1 MSYKHLDQIQS
12 LYESVSE
19 IENSDNELVNEIIT
33 VVATSMFA
41 EGYTNT
47 AIKGYFNSADP
58 VDVVEKYDIYSE
70 NFLFV
75 DEKTLTEDVEHD
87 LVLDE
92 ESLAELNLIIEG
104 IAGII
109 GKGLKRV
116 LAPTMRTLKGSTRN
130 SLKKI
135 PGLKAVYP
143 NKATNAVKSGVKA
156 VSKKA
161 DDAAKWTG
169 GANPAGKP
177 SVPGTKGG
185 ALATISKT
193 KTKVKDAV
201 TTGAKSAKDKVGE
214 VVKNVKTAAKTPKA
228 SAKNAFTKAA
238 NFVKKNKVAT
248 AGTVIGGGIGLGLV
262 GGGKNKS
269 KSKKKESMPIQSV
282 EKQKENDTHT
292 DAQGKK
298 YPSTAEIRAKHS
310 KASSTGNAGSS
321 TDSGGTAGKTTV
333 TPKPEAKASD
343 TSEKDAWLKKTR
355 NSPAAKSGAFSDDQR
370 WAQQLKHRKWQKE
383 NKRGKYKE
391 SYDAFDI
398 VSNYLIDSNQVDGMD
413 EALYVMTEMDAQTIQ
428 GIVED
433 FKKKA

>member
-92 ESLAELNLIIEG
+92 ESLVELNLIIEG

-177 SVPGTKGG
+177 SVPATKGG
-185 ALATISKT
+185 PLATISKT

-228 SAKNAFTKAA
+228 SAKNALTKAA
-238 NFVKKNKVAT
+238 NFVKKNKVVT
-248 AGTVIGGGIGLGLV
+248 AGTVIGGTIGLGLV
-262 GGGKNKS
+262 GGGKN

>member
-33 VVATSMFA
+33 VVSTSMFA

-116 LAPTMRTLKGSTRN
+116 LAPTMRTLKGSTRK
-130 SLKKI
+130 SLKNL
-135 PGLKAVYP
+135 PGLKSVYG
-143 NKATNAVKSGVKA
+143 KGKDAVKA

-185 ALATISKT
+185 PLATISKT
-193 KTKVKDAV
+193 KTKVKDAATSV
-201 TTGAKSAKDKVGE
+201 AKSAKDKVDD

>member
-248 AGTVIGGGIGLGLV
+248 AVTVTGGGIGLGLV

>member
-92 ESLAELNLIIEG
+92 ESLVELNLIIEG

-177 SVPGTKGG
+177 SVPATKGG
-185 ALATISKT
+185 PLATISKT

-228 SAKNAFTKAA
+228 SAKNALTKAA
-238 NFVKKNKVAT
+238 NFVKKNKVVT
-248 AGTVIGGGIGLGLV
+248 AGTVIGGTIGLGLV
-262 GGGKNKS
+262 GGGKN

-310 KASSTGNAGSS
+310 KSSSTGNAGSS

-355 NSPAAKSGAFSDDQR
+355 NSPAAKSGAFSDDER
-370 WAQQLKHRKWQKE
+370 WNQQLKHRKWQKE

>member
-92 ESLAELNLIIEG
+92 ESLLELNLIIEG

-116 LAPTMRTLKGSTRN
+116 RAPTMRTLKGSTRN

-177 SVPGTKGG
+177 SVPAAKGG
-185 ALATISKT
+185 PLATISKT

-201 TTGAKSAKDKVGE
+201 TTGTKSAKDKVDD
-214 VVKNVKTAAKTPKA
+214 VIKNVKTAAKTPKA
-228 SAKNAFTKAA
+228 SAKNALTKAA
-238 NFVKKNKVAT
+238 NFVKKNPLKT
-248 AGTVIGGGIGLGLV
+248 AGGVVGGTIGLGLV
-262 GGGKNKS
+262 GGGKN

-298 YPSTAEIRAKHS
+298 YPSTAEIRAKQS
-310 KASSTGNAGSS
+310 KSKDTGLSIGDAIKASK
-321 TDSGGTAGKTTV
+321 TDAGKDLVKSVTT
-333 TPKPEAKASD
+333 PSKP
-343 TSEKDAWLKKTR
+343 SERDAWLKKTR

>member
-33 VVATSMFA
+33 VVSTSMFA

-92 ESLAELNLIIEG
+92 ESLVELNLIIEG

-116 LAPTMRTLKGSTRN
+116 LAPTMRTLKGSTRK
-130 SLKKI
+130 SLKNL
-135 PGLKAVYP
+135 PGLKAVYG
-143 NKATNAVKSGVKA
+143 KGKDAVKA

-185 ALATISKT
+185 PLATISKT
-193 KTKVKDAV
+193 KTKVKDATKTAATNV
-201 TTGAKSAKDKVGE
+201 KGKVDD
-214 VVKNVKTAAKTPKA
+214 VIKNVKTAAKTPVK
-228 SAKNAFTKAA
+228 SAKTALGKVGNI
-238 NFVKKNKVAT
+238 VKKNAPL
-248 AGTVIGGGIGLGLV
+248 AGAITV
-262 GGGKNKS
+262 GGVVGAKLTGN
-269 KSKKKESMPIQSV
+269 SKKTKAKDVHSDA
-282 EKQKENDTHT
+282 KAKDTHT

-298 YPSTAEIRAKHS
+298 YPSTAEIRAKQS
-310 KASSTGNAGSS
+310 KSSSTGNAGSS

-333 TPKPEAKASD
+333 TPKPEAK
-343 TSEKDAWLKKTR
+343 TSERDAWLKKTR

>member
-1 MSYKHLDQIQS
+1 MSYKHLDHIQS

-19 IENSDNELVNEIIT
+19 KENGEHELVEEIIT
-33 VVATSMFA
+33 VVSTSMFA
-41 EGYTNT
+41 EGYSTT
-47 AIKGYFNSADP
+47 AIKSYFDCADP
-58 VDVVEKYDIYSE
+58 VEIIEKYNTYSE
-70 NFLFV
+70 DFSFI
-75 DEKTLTEDVEHD
+75 DEKTLNEDAD
-87 LVLDE
+87 DYLILDE
-92 ESLAELNLIIEG
+92 EGLIELNLVIEG
-104 IAGII
+104 ISSLIKAGI
-109 GKGLKRV
+109 KRV
-116 LAPTMRTLKGSTRN
+116 AAPTMRAIGRGGRT
-130 SLKKI
+130 KI
-135 PGLKAVYP
+135 KSAIS
-143 NKATNAVKSGVKA
+143 AVKNKVGGGVKA

-161 DDAAKWTG
+161 DDVGKSKNWTG

-177 SVPGTKGG
+177 SVPGSKGG
-185 ALATISKT
+185 PLATISKT

-228 SAKNAFTKAA
+228 SAKNALGKVA
-238 NFVKKNKVAT
+238 NFVKKNPLKT
-248 AGTVIGGGIGLGLV
+248 AGGVVGGTIGLGLV
-262 GGGKNKS
+262 GSGMNKS
-269 KSKKKESMPIQSV
+269 KGKKKESMPIQSV

-333 TPKPEAKASD
+333 TPKPEAK
-343 TSEKDAWLKKTR
+343 TSERDAWLKKTR

>member
-41 EGYTNT
+41 EGYSNT

-116 LAPTMRTLKGSTRN
+116 LAPTMRSLKGSTRK
-130 SLKKI
+130 SLKNL
-135 PGLKAVYP
+135 PGLKSVYG
-143 NKATNAVKSGVKA
+143 KGKDAVKA

-185 ALATISKT
+185 PLATISKT

-228 SAKNAFTKAA
+228 SAKNALGKVA
-238 NFVKKNKVAT
+238 NFVKKNPLKT
-248 AGTVIGGGIGLGLV
+248 AGGVVGGTIGLGLV
-262 GGGKNKS
+262 GSGMNKS
-269 KSKKKESMPIQSV
+269 KGKKKESMPIQSV